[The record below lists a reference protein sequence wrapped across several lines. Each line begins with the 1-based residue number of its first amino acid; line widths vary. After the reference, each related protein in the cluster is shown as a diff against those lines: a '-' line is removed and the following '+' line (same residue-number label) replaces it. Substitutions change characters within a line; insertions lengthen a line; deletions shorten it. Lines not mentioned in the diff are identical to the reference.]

1 MKSLLWKH
9 LPCDDSAAAALA
21 AALNVHPVVARLLCM
36 RGHADP
42 EAAFRFLNPSLEHL
56 HDPFLLADMDRAVTR
71 LEQALAR
78 GERIAIHGDYDV
90 DGITST
96 VILRRALEMLG
107 GDVVHFI
114 PERLR
119 DGYGLQPAAI
129 ERLHAQGVRVIVSV
143 DCGIRSG
150 EAADRATA
158 LGIDLIITDHHE
170 PEGTLPVALAVINPK
185 RHDCRYPDKHLAG
198 VGVALKL
205 VQALCARADRG
216 KWLPAFVKI
225 AAIGTLAD
233 VVPLVGENRVIARHG
248 LASLSRGPHTVGLRA
263 LLDASGL
270 LGRTIDSYQVG
281 FILAPR
287 VNAAGRMSTPD
298 IATRLLLATDE
309 ALGDEARG
317 LAEQLNEENLRRQ
330 QEEADLVA
338 HARKAIETDPSVGA
352 HNVLV
357 VGGAG
362 WHRGVI
368 GIAASKLVDAY
379 CKPAIVLSIDG
390 DVAHG
395 SCRSIPDFDML
406 AALEHCA
413 DCFVRFGGHRQ
424 AAGLTMEA
432 ARVPEFRARV
442 NAYADDVLEP
452 DQLRPRLRIDGPLSL
467 KAISHEL
474 MRGLDSM
481 GPFGLA
487 NPRPVFH
494 AGPLEVVDGPRTL
507 KERHLKMTF
516 SQEGRRFRAIAWRA
530 AERADF
536 LARHRGAVNLAFSLE
551 KNEFQ
556 GETYLELSVC
566 DFKSPDGLDR

>member
-1 MKSLLWKH
+1 MKSLLWHH
-9 LPCDDSAAAALA
+9 LPCNDDQTAALA
-21 AALNVHPVVARLLCM
+21 AALNLHPTVARLLCL
-36 RGHADP
+36 RGMAEP
-42 EAAFRFLNPSLEHL
+42 ELAERFLYPTLDHL
-56 HDPFLLADMDRAVTR
+56 HDPFKLADMDRAVTR
-71 LEQALAR
+71 LEQALAQR
-78 GERIAIHGDYDV
+78 QRIAIHGDYDV

-129 ERLHAQGVRVIVSV
+129 DRLNTEGVHLIVSV
-143 DCGIRSG
+143 DCGIRG
-150 EAADRATA
+150 ADAARRARE
-158 LGIDLIITDHHE
+158 LGVDLIITDHHE
-170 PEGTLPVALAVINPK
+170 PDGTLPDALAVINPK
-185 RHDCRYPDKHLAG
+185 RHDCTYPDKNLAG

-205 VQALCARADRG
+205 VQALCQRADRT

-233 VVPLVGENRVIARHG
+233 VVPLVGENRVIARLG
-248 LASLSRGPHTVGLRA
+248 LASLSRGPHTIGLRS
-263 LLDASGL
+263 LLDAAGLSGK
-270 LGRTIDSYQVG
+270 TIDSYQVG

-309 ALGDEARG
+309 TMGDEARG
-317 LAEQLNEENLRRQ
+317 LAQQLNDENLRRQ
-330 QEEADLVA
+330 QEEADLVT
-338 HARKAIETDPSVGA
+338 HAKKAIETDPAVGA

-379 CKPAIVLSIDG
+379 HKPAIVLSVDG
-390 DVAHG
+390 DIAHG

-406 AALEHCA
+406 GALERCA
-413 DCFVRFGGHRQ
+413 DLFVKFGGHKQ

-432 ARVPEFRARV
+432 ARVPEFRARI

-452 DQLRPRLRIDGPLSL
+452 DQLRPRLRIDGQLSL
-467 KAISHEL
+467 KAINHEL

-481 GPFGLA
+481 GPFGLS
-487 NPRPVFH
+487 NPRPIFH
-494 AGPLEVVDGPRTL
+494 ASPVEVVDGPRTL

-516 SQEGRRFRAIAWRA
+516 CQDGRRFRAIAWRA
-530 AERADF
+530 AERAGF
-536 LARHRGAVNLAFSLE
+536 LETHRAAVNLAFSLE
-551 KNEFQ
+551 RNEFQ
-556 GETYLELSVC
+556 GETYLELSVA
-566 DFKSPDGLDR
+566 DFKAIDDVQ